1 MFFKN
6 NLHGVDNLLLE
17 SSLGRL
23 TCISYIAR
31 IGLADHQ

>member
-6 NLHGVDNLLLE
+6 NPHGVDHLIE